1 MFSLARVKDKY
12 CVMYDSEEGN
22 VFKVHK
28 PDRMMRIFKD
38 SRCSLY
44 YMDIAGEEVGNVL
57 ITTIAD
63 KKFKY
68 TKHDY
73 SQAVAV
79 CRLQNIIGHP
89 SIKDYLWIMKNNILS
104 NCPIT
109 VDDIVAAEDV
119 SGPNLG
125 SQKGKTVAQKG
136 DPVEVKMEPILLPI
150 M

>member
-1 MFSLARVKDKY
+1 
-12 CVMYDSEEGN
+12 
-22 VFKVHK
+22 
-28 PDRMMRIFKD
+28 
-38 SRCSLY
+38 
-44 YMDIAGEEVGNVL
+44 
-57 ITTIAD
+57 
-63 KKFKY
+63 
-68 TKHDY
+68 
-73 SQAVAV
+73 
-79 CRLQNIIGHP
+79 
-89 SIKDYLWIMKNNILS
+89 MKNNILS